1 MADAAVIDDFL
12 LSRREVCDLLKAE
25 LARLGEG
32 LRTDIRNELR
42 CINDPVAVS
51 AVATES
57 LPVLQ
62 LTAPTRSSPR
72 LRETAWEEPQN
83 DDGESH
89 KWARSMKG
97 HAACKIAKELH
108 SANKVTRQWK
118 NVALDVMLSSRS
130 DGKKWLEGQEENPS
144 NGLEHSLHGADSL
157 DKVRPVDTE
166 LAEDDETPAMSR
178 AASQAWGYHAKDNAV
193 SKRKLVARSQSRKAA
208 ETTGFRRFMEDVV
221 CSQMFEHFVMVL
233 IVINAIMVGAQTNY
247 MAGEVLDQIPLPY
260 RVYDIF
266 YLCVCIIEVL
276 LRLYVFRLEFLRM
289 WGWQW
294 NAFDMVLVSGQVL
307 EEILSAAVGPKTDGN
322 KGLIAS
328 LALLSIVRI
337 LRALRVVRVLKVL
350 QHAQDLRL
358 IVSCIAYSI
367 RPLFWS
373 VVVICTMTYI
383 VSLYYTQLVTSVR
396 AQYRN
401 ATNIDADSQAHLEA
415 LDQLYGSL
423 FKSGLSL
430 IQGITG
436 GHDWDTIVR
445 PVSVMVNPASTALL
459 VLYIGFAILA
469 VMNVVTGL
477 FCESA
482 MERAQEV
489 RQATLVSRIRDVFEN
504 LDLDTSGCIS
514 LSEFEQHVETSAVQA
529 YFKAMDIAPTEAKCL
544 FETLDCD
551 QSGVID
557 FEEFMHGCLRLQ
569 GSPRAAD
576 LLLFSSDVRNAFD
589 TQLKST
595 RKIEKILLSMMNSR
609 RHHEGKLQNRG

>member
-1 MADAAVIDDFL
+1 M
-12 LSRREVCDLLKAE
+12 
-25 LARLGEG
+25 
-32 LRTDIRNELR
+32 
-42 CINDPVAVS
+42 
-51 AVATES
+51 
-57 LPVLQ
+57 
-62 LTAPTRSSPR
+62 
-72 LRETAWEEPQN
+72 EE
-83 DDGESH
+83 
-89 KWARSMKG
+89 
-97 HAACKIAKELH
+97 
-108 SANKVTRQWK
+108 
-118 NVALDVMLSSRS
+118 
-130 DGKKWLEGQEENPS
+130 
-144 NGLEHSLHGADSL
+144 
-157 DKVRPVDTE
+157 
-166 LAEDDETPAMSR
+166 
-178 AASQAWGYHAKDNAV
+178 
-193 SKRKLVARSQSRKAA
+193 
-208 ETTGFRRFMEDVV
+208 VV
-221 CSQMFEHFVMVL
+221 CSPLFEHTVMCL
-233 IVINAIMVGAQTNY
+233 IVINAVMVGAQTNY

-276 LRLYVFRLEFLRM
+276 LRLYVFRLEFFRM

-294 NAFDMVLVSGQVL
+294 NVFDMVLVGGQVL
-307 EEILSAAVGPKTDGN
+307 EEIMTAAVGPKTDDN

-328 LALLSIVRI
+328 LALFSIVRI

-373 VVVICTMTYI
+373 LVVICTMTYI

-396 AQYRN
+396 FEYRN
-401 ATNIDADSQAHLEA
+401 ATDIDDESKEHLLA

-423 FKSGLSL
+423 FRSGLSL

-445 PVSVMVNPASTALL
+445 PVSVMVNPAATALL
-459 VLYIGFAILA
+459 ILYIGFAILA

-489 RQATLVSRIRDVFEN
+489 RQASLVSRIRDVFEN
-504 LDLDTSGCIS
+504 LDLDTSGSIS
-514 LSEFEQHVETSAVQA
+514 LLEFEEHVETSAVQA
-529 YFKAMDIAPTEAKCL
+529 YFKAMDIAPSEAKCL
-544 FETLDCD
+544 FETLDGD

-589 TQLKST
+589 TQLKT
-595 RKIEKILLSMMNSR
+595 IRKIERSLRSMVVNSR
-609 RHHEGKLQNRG
+609 RHHDNQLQNQG